1 MELISE
7 TEAFFMKKLAVAL
20 AAGLIAC
27 SCMTAQAEDSRRSI
41 TTTGN
46 GVVIAQNNRAV
57 MYLAV
62 ETMSPNAK
70 QAAQDNANIM
80 TKVKHAVIGAGAA
93 PDKIETDNYTMYPV
107 YEYDKGKVKSRKYE
121 VNNRMKVVVEDLT
134 KAGTVMDAA
143 ISAGA
148 NRIENI
154 MFTVRNPGKYKDD
167 ALREAAQ
174 DARRKADIIA
184 ASLGK
189 TVTNII
195 SVTDNSVR
203 VSPRNYMMNARMAG
217 GNDMA
222 ESATTPVEGGDAK
235 VESSVTVVFEIV

>member
-20 AAGLIAC
+20 AAGLIVC

-62 ETMSPNAK
+62 ETISPDAK

-107 YEYDKGKVKSRKYE
+107 YEYDKGK

-222 ESATTPVEGGDAK
+222 ESAATPMEGGDAK

>member
-1 MELISE
+1 
-7 TEAFFMKKLAVAL
+7 MKKLAVAL

-46 GVVIAQNNRAV
+46 GVVITQNNRAV

-62 ETMSPNAK
+62 ETMSADAK

-189 TVTNII
+189 TVTNVI

-203 VSPRNYMMNARMAG
+203 VSPRNYMMNAKMAG

-222 ESATTPVEGGDAK
+222 ESATTPMEGGDAK

>member
-1 MELISE
+1 
-7 TEAFFMKKLAVAL
+7 MKKLAVAL

-62 ETMSPNAK
+62 ETMSPDAK

>member
-1 MELISE
+1 
-7 TEAFFMKKLAVAL
+7 MKKLAVAL
-20 AAGLIAC
+20 VAGLIAC

-62 ETMSPNAK
+62 ETMSPDAK

-134 KAGTVMDAA
+134 KAGAVMDAA

-222 ESATTPVEGGDAK
+222 ESATTPMEGGDAK

>member
-62 ETMSPNAK
+62 ETMSPDAK

-222 ESATTPVEGGDAK
+222 ESATTPMEGGDAK

>member
-62 ETMSPNAK
+62 ETMSADAK

-134 KAGTVMDAA
+134 KAGAVMDAA

-203 VSPRNYMMNARMAG
+203 VSPRNYMMNAKMAG

-222 ESATTPVEGGDAK
+222 ESVTTPMEGGDAK

>member
-1 MELISE
+1 
-7 TEAFFMKKLAVAL
+7 MKKLAVAL

-62 ETMSPNAK
+62 ETMSPDAK

-222 ESATTPVEGGDAK
+222 ESAATPMDGGDAK

>member
-62 ETMSPNAK
+62 ETMSADAK

-93 PDKIETDNYTMYPV
+93 PDKIETDNYTMYP
-107 YEYDKGKVKSRKYE
+107 
-121 VNNRMKVVVEDLT
+121 
-134 KAGTVMDAA
+134 
-143 ISAGA
+143 
-148 NRIENI
+148 
-154 MFTVRNPGKYKDD
+154 GKYKDD

-189 TVTNII
+189 TVTNVI
-195 SVTDNSVR
+195 SVTDNSVH
-203 VSPRNYMMNARMAG
+203 VGPRNYMMNMRMAAANG
-217 GNDMA
+217 MA
-222 ESATTPVEGGDAK
+222 DQETTPMEGGDAK

>member
-7 TEAFFMKKLAVAL
+7 TEAFYMKKLAVAL

-46 GVVIAQNNRAV
+46 GVVITQNNRAV

-62 ETMSPNAK
+62 ETMSPDAK

-134 KAGTVMDAA
+134 KAGAVMDAA

>member
-1 MELISE
+1 
-7 TEAFFMKKLAVAL
+7 MKKLAVAL
-20 AAGLIAC
+20 AAGLIVC
-27 SCMTAQAEDSRRSI
+27 SCMTVQAEDSRRSI

-62 ETMSPNAK
+62 ETMSPDAK

-134 KAGTVMDAA
+134 KAGAVMDAA

-167 ALREAAQ
+167 ALREAAR

-222 ESATTPVEGGDAK
+222 ESATTPMEGGDAK

>member
-62 ETMSPNAK
+62 ETMSADAK

-93 PDKIETDNYTMYPV
+93 PDKIETDNYTCLLYTSP
-107 YEYDKGKVKSRKYE
+107 
-121 VNNRMKVVVEDLT
+121 
-134 KAGTVMDAA
+134 
-143 ISAGA
+143 
-148 NRIENI
+148 
-154 MFTVRNPGKYKDD
+154 
-167 ALREAAQ
+167 
-174 DARRKADIIA
+174 
-184 ASLGK
+184 
-189 TVTNII
+189 
-195 SVTDNSVR
+195 
-203 VSPRNYMMNARMAG
+203 SPRDTR
-217 GNDMA
+217 
-222 ESATTPVEGGDAK
+222 
-235 VESSVTVVFEIV
+235 

>member
-1 MELISE
+1 
-7 TEAFFMKKLAVAL
+7 MKKLAVAL

-46 GVVIAQNNRAV
+46 GVVITQNNRAV

-62 ETMSPNAK
+62 ETMSPDAK

-134 KAGTVMDAA
+134 KAGAVMDAA

-222 ESATTPVEGGDAK
+222 ESVTTPMEGGDAK

>member
-46 GVVIAQNNRAV
+46 GVVITQNNRAV

-62 ETMSPNAK
+62 ETMSPDAK

-134 KAGTVMDAA
+134 KAGAVMDAA

-189 TVTNII
+189 TVTNVI

-203 VSPRNYMMNARMAG
+203 VSPRNYMMNAKMAG

-222 ESATTPVEGGDAK
+222 ESATTPMEGGDAK

>member
-62 ETMSPNAK
+62 ETMSPDAK

-134 KAGTVMDAA
+134 KAGAVMDAA

-154 MFTVRNPGKYKDD
+154 MFTVRNPGEYKDD

-203 VSPRNYMMNARMAG
+203 VSPRNYMMNAKMAG

-222 ESATTPVEGGDAK
+222 ESATTPMEGGDAK

>member
-1 MELISE
+1 
-7 TEAFFMKKLAVAL
+7 
-20 AAGLIAC
+20 
-27 SCMTAQAEDSRRSI
+27 
-41 TTTGN
+41 
-46 GVVIAQNNRAV
+46 
-57 MYLAV
+57 
-62 ETMSPNAK
+62 
-70 QAAQDNANIM
+70 
-80 TKVKHAVIGAGAA
+80 
-93 PDKIETDNYTMYPV
+93 
-107 YEYDKGKVKSRKYE
+107 
-121 VNNRMKVVVEDLT
+121 MKVVVEDLT

-189 TVTNII
+189 TVTNVI

-203 VSPRNYMMNARMAG
+203 VGPRNYMMNAKMAG

-222 ESATTPVEGGDAK
+222 ESATTPMEGGYAK

>member
-7 TEAFFMKKLAVAL
+7 TEAFYMKKLAVAL

-46 GVVIAQNNRAV
+46 GVVITQNNRAV

-62 ETMSPNAK
+62 ETMSPDAK

-134 KAGTVMDAA
+134 KAGAVMDAA

-203 VSPRNYMMNARMAG
+203 VSPRNYMMNAKMAG

-222 ESATTPVEGGDAK
+222 ESVTTPMEGGDAK

>member
-1 MELISE
+1 
-7 TEAFFMKKLAVAL
+7 MKKLAVAL

-62 ETMSPNAK
+62 ETMSSDAK

-134 KAGTVMDAA
+134 KAGAVMDAA

-203 VSPRNYMMNARMAG
+203 VSPRNYMMNAKMAG

-222 ESATTPVEGGDAK
+222 ESVTTPMEGGDAK

>member
-1 MELISE
+1 
-7 TEAFFMKKLAVAL
+7 MKKLAVAL

-62 ETMSPNAK
+62 ETMSSDAK

-134 KAGTVMDAA
+134 KAGAVMDAA

-203 VSPRNYMMNARMAG
+203 VSPRNYMINARMAG

-222 ESATTPVEGGDAK
+222 ESATTPMEGGDAK

>member
-7 TEAFFMKKLAVAL
+7 TEAFFMKKLAVTL

-46 GVVIAQNNRAV
+46 GVVITQNNRAV

-62 ETMSPNAK
+62 ETMSPDAK

-154 MFTVRNPGKYKDD
+154 MFTVKNPGKYKDD

-222 ESATTPVEGGDAK
+222 ESATTPMEGGDAK

>member
-62 ETMSPNAK
+62 ETMSPDAK

-107 YEYDKGKVKSRKYE
+107 YEYDKGKVKSRSYQ
-121 VNNRMKVVVEDLT
+121 VNNRMKVVVENLT
-134 KAGTVMDAA
+134 QTGSVMDAA

-148 NRIENI
+148 NRIENV

-189 TVTNII
+189 TVTNVI
-195 SVTDNSVR
+195 SVTDNSVH
-203 VSPRNYMMNARMAG
+203 VGPRNYMMNMRMAAANG
-217 GNDMA
+217 MA
-222 ESATTPVEGGDAK
+222 DQETTPMEGGDAK
-235 VESSVTVVFEIV
+235 VESTMTIVFEIA

>member
-1 MELISE
+1 
-7 TEAFFMKKLAVAL
+7 MKKLAVAL

-46 GVVIAQNNRAV
+46 GVVITQNNRAV
-57 MYLAV
+57 IYLAV
-62 ETMSPNAK
+62 ETMSPDAK

>member
-1 MELISE
+1 
-7 TEAFFMKKLAVAL
+7 MKKLAVAL

-46 GVVIAQNNRAV
+46 GVVITQNNRAV

-62 ETMSPNAK
+62 ETMSPDAK

-134 KAGTVMDAA
+134 KAGAVMDAA

-203 VSPRNYMMNARMAG
+203 VSPRNYMMNAKMAG

-222 ESATTPVEGGDAK
+222 ESAATPMEGGDAK